1 MSRRHT
7 GREEL
12 DVRKNIPWV
21 LSAASVSQH
30 CRSRPSAAGD
40 HRHKQLPRHSS
51 LHVRVWTPCKSP
63 SHHDGGWMGGWP
75 RAVNRAWAEGRP
87 GQGEPVEGPAS
98 GRLRDP
104 DYFEKSWGPEIKP
117 GGR

>member
-1 MSRRHT
+1 
-7 GREEL
+7 
-12 DVRKNIPWV
+12 
-21 LSAASVSQH
+21 
-30 CRSRPSAAGD
+30 
-40 HRHKQLPRHSS
+40 
-51 LHVRVWTPCKSP
+51 
-63 SHHDGGWMGGWP
+63 MGGWP